1 MIEIKTLENNSKIID
16 LKINDKITQ
25 FIEKHFKE
33 DVTYFEKKNKVK
45 INIIADN
52 EINLSEYIIEFKSKS
67 KKVIEKLEQVES
79 LKKIIIENKPH
90 SKNPKISKKIYKKKK
105 FKKKNYYRK
114 KLD

>member
-1 MIEIKTLENNSKIID
+1 M
-16 LKINDKITQ
+16 
-25 FIEKHFKE
+25 
-33 DVTYFEKKNKVK
+33 K